1 MWIEWLQA
9 YLIFA
14 AKAVTVVI
22 AVALIVMVIAGAVRQ
37 VAALRHQERLEIRNL
52 NERFRDMA
60 DAVRESILPQEALK
74 RLHKQRKQAH
84 KQRERDGEQ
93 NRKPRVF
100 VLNFEGDLHAHAV
113 GALREEISAVL
124 QLAEAGDE
132 VLLRLESEG
141 GMVHAY
147 GLAASQLARIRARG
161 IQLTIA
167 IDMVAASGGYLMAC
181 VGDRIIAAPF
191 AIIGSIGVIA
201 QLPNFHRLLQRMDVD
216 FELHTA
222 GEFKR
227 TLTLF
232 GENTEA
238 GRAKFREELEQTHG
252 LFKQFV
258 SDHRPQVPLDE
269 VATGEHWYGQRA
281 LQLRLVDE
289 LQTSDDYLL
298 SKVES
303 HDLVELR
310 FMRRA
315 KLAERLAQGVSVMGQ
330 GVRRSMQNQIS
341 ARWH

>member
-22 AVALIVMVIAGAVRQ
+22 AVALIVMVIAGTVRQ

-84 KQRERDGEQ
+84 KQRERAGEQ